1 MMPRLSRLSASGSIT
16 ALAAVACLIAGSAVA
31 PAWAQDQATS
41 AEPAMASPTGPN
53 DLLNAT
59 LWMQRS
65 VEYKANSLVIYAL
78 GRVRLDEALAD
89 PSWSALDQSDAA
101 DKPAA
106 IILDLDETAIDNSA
120 YESGLVTTNS
130 DYSSKTWDAWTKAE
144 DAKAVPGVIDFLKY
158 ADSKG
163 VKIFYITNRNADQEE
178 ATRANMEALGYPMG
192 GNVDTFLMNKEK
204 PEWTSDKTPRRDH
217 VAKDYRVLELF
228 GDNFNDFTDKA
239 SGTMDEREA
248 AFEELKDHFGKDWFM
263 LANPTYGS
271 WESTAYDNNYK
282 LSTEEKRAK
291 KVEALKPWTPAAQ

>member
-1 MMPRLSRLSASGSIT
+1 MMPRLPRLSANGSIV
-16 ALAAVACLIAGSAVA
+16 ALAAASCLFLT
-31 PAWAQDQATS
+31 PAWAQDKAAS
-41 AEPAMASPTGPN
+41 PEPATASASGPN

-65 VEYKANSLVIYAL
+65 VEYKANAIAIYAL

-89 PSWSALDQSDAA
+89 KSWSALDQSDAG
-101 DKPAA
+101 DKPTA

-120 YESGLVTTNS
+120 YEAGLVTTNS
-130 DYSSKTWDAWTKAE
+130 DYSSKTWDAWTKAK
-144 DAKAVPGVIDFLKY
+144 DAKAIPGVIDFLKY

-204 PEWTSDKTPRRDH
+204 PEWTSDKTPRRDY

-239 SGTMDEREA
+239 SGTMAEREA

-282 LSTEEKRAK
+282 LSNEEKRAK
-291 KVEALKPWTPAAQ
+291 KMEALQPWTPAAK